1 MAAADPKKAK
11 GRDADEDTEG
21 ADQAAEESKKKKK
34 KLFIMIGVGVLLMA
48 ISIGGTLLAV
58 KLMSSDSKKDVA
70 EESADEGEE
79 NEDEDAKA
87 KDEDEEESEE
97 VAEVAPAIYFT
108 MEPNFT
114 VNFNVDGRQRYL
126 QAEITLLYRNPEV
139 ESLLTLHMPAIRN
152 QLVMLLGGKS
162 FDELQNHDSRE
173 KLKLEALTAIQSILD
188 KENTALN
195 KKDKSE
201 DEEDEEESDEEDTEE
216 DSEALPAL
224 VIEQVLFTR
233 FVMQ

>member
-1 MAAADPKKAK
+1 MAADPKKAK
-11 GRDADEDTEG
+11 GKEVDEDSE
-21 ADQAAEESKKKKK
+21 ADQATAESKKKKK
-34 KLFIMIGVGVLLMA
+34 KLFIMIAVAVLLMT

-58 KLMSSDSKKDVA
+58 KLTSSDSKKDAA
-70 EESADEGEE
+70 EKSSDEDTEEGEE
-79 NEDEDAKA
+79 L
-87 KDEDEEESEE
+87 
-97 VAEVAPAIYFT
+97 VEVAPAIYFT

-173 KLKLEALTAIQSILD
+173 KLKQESLLAIQSILD
-188 KENTALN
+188 KENAALN
-195 KKDKSE
+195 KKDAE
-201 DEEDEEESDEEDTEE
+201 DDEDDEEEDEEIEEDYKK
-216 DSEALPAL
+216 L

>member
-1 MAAADPKKAK
+1 MAADPKKAK
-11 GRDADEDTEG
+11 GKEPDEEAEG
-21 ADQAAEESKKKKK
+21 ADQAADEGKKKKK

-70 EESADEGEE
+70 EESADEDEE
-79 NEDEDAKA
+79 NEDEDAEA
-87 KDEDEEESEE
+87 KDEDEEESEDEE

-201 DEEDEEESDEEDTEE
+201 DEEDEEESDEED
-216 DSEALPAL
+216 SEKLPAL

>member
-1 MAAADPKKAK
+1 MAADPKKAK
-11 GRDADEDTEG
+11 GKEPDDEAEG
-21 ADQAAEESKKKKK
+21 ADQAADEGKKKKK
-34 KLFIMIGVGVLLMA
+34 KLFIMIGVAVLLMA
-48 ISIGGTLLAV
+48 ISVGGTLLAV

-70 EESADEGEE
+70 EESDEADEESEDEDSEEDEE
-79 NEDEDAKA
+79 NEEV
-87 KDEDEEESEE
+87 

-108 MEPNFT
+108 MTPNFT

-162 FDELQNHDSRE
+162 FEELQNHDSRE
-173 KLKLEALTAIQSILD
+173 KLKLEALAAIQSILD
-188 KENTALN
+188 KENAALN
-195 KKDKSE
+195 KKDVEAEK
-201 DEEDEEESDEEDTEE
+201 DEEEEESDEEDAEE
-216 DSEALPAL
+216 DSEKLPPV